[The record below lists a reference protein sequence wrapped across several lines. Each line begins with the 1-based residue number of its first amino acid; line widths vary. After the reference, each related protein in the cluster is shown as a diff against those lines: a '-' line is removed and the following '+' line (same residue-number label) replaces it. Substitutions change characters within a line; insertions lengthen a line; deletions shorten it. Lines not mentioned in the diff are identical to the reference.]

1 MPQKSRQL
9 ELPLDAPGEACRQK
23 ESVEMSTAT
32 SVSESSGAT
41 GLWEQMLA
49 PANLFPALKRVR
61 QNKGSSGV
69 DGMTIDE
76 LPGYLREHWPAIKTS
91 LETGR
96 YRPQPVRRHMIPKP
110 GGGERELGIPSVLD
124 RFLQQAM
131 LQVLQPIIDPRFSDR
146 SFGFRP
152 ERSAHGAVRLAREFV
167 QSGRRWVVDIDLE
180 KFFDRVNHDILM
192 NRLARHVEDKRIL
205 RLVRHWLEAGIMAQ
219 GLVIERHMGTP
230 QGGPLSPLLANILLD
245 DVDKALERRGHTF
258 VRYADDCN
266 VYVGSKRAG
275 ERVMAWLQRV
285 YGALHLQV
293 NTTKSAVAPVAGR
306 KFLGFTFWFARG
318 GEVRHA
324 VAAKA
329 KEAFRQ
335 RIRRLTRRSGG
346 RSLDDVVARL
356 RPYLLGWK
364 AYFGL
369 AATQSVF
376 KDLDAWIRHRL
387 RAIQLK
393 HWKRG
398 TRIFAELRKRGM
410 SKTAAARVAG
420 NPRRWWHNSKML
432 IHVALPNRYFDSLGL
447 PRLAA

>member
-1 MPQKSRQL
+1 MPQKSSQL
-9 ELPLDAPGEACRQK
+9 ELPLAAPGEARRP
-23 ESVEMSTAT
+23 SGSAEMPKAT
-32 SVSESSGAT
+32 SARASPGTSD
-41 GLWEQMLA
+41 LWEHMLSR
-49 PANLFPALKRVR
+49 ANLWSALKRVR

-69 DGMTIDE
+69 DGMSVDE
-76 LPGYLREHWPAIKTS
+76 LPGYLREHWPAIKAA
-91 LETGR
+91 LEDGT
-96 YRPQPVRRHMIPKP
+96 YRPQPVKRQMIPKP
-110 GGGERELGIPSVLD
+110 GGGERELGIPSVVD

-152 ERSAHGAVRLAREFV
+152 GRSAHQAVRVARDFV
-167 QSGRRWVVDIDLE
+167 QAGRRWVVDIDLE

-192 NRLARHVEDKRIL
+192 HRLARHVEDKRIL

-219 GLVIERHMGTP
+219 GIVIERHMGTP

-245 DVDKALERRGHTF
+245 DVDKALERRGHAF

-266 VYVGSKRAG
+266 VYVGSRRAG
-275 ERVMAWLQRV
+275 ERVMAWLRRV
-285 YGALHLQV
+285 YERLHLQV
-293 NTTKSAVAPVAGR
+293 NASKSAVAPAKER

-324 VAAKA
+324 VAPKA
-329 KEAFRQ
+329 RETFRQ
-335 RIRRLTRRSGG
+335 RIRSLTRRNCG
-346 RSLDDVVARL
+346 RSLEAVVALL

-369 AATQSVF
+369 AATRTVF
-376 KDLDAWIRHRL
+376 EELDAWIRHRL

-398 TRIFAELRKRGM
+398 PRIFAELRKRGM
-410 SKTAAARVAG
+410 SQAGAARVAG

-432 IHVALPNRYFDSLGL
+432 IHVALPNRFFDALGL

>member
-1 MPQKSRQL
+1 
-9 ELPLDAPGEACRQK
+9 
-23 ESVEMSTAT
+23 
-32 SVSESSGAT
+32 
-41 GLWEQMLA
+41 
-49 PANLFPALKRVR
+49 
-61 QNKGSSGV
+61 
-69 DGMTIDE
+69 
-76 LPGYLREHWPAIKTS
+76 
-91 LETGR
+91 
-96 YRPQPVRRHMIPKP
+96 
-110 GGGERELGIPSVLD
+110 
-124 RFLQQAM
+124 M

-230 QGGPLSPLLANILLD
+230 QGGPLSPLLANVLLD

-335 RIRRLTRRSGG
+335 RIRSLTRRSGG
-346 RSLDDVVARL
+346 RSLEAVVARL

-369 AATQSVF
+369 AATRSVF
-376 KDLDAWIRHRL
+376 EDLDAWIRHRL

-398 TRIFAELRKRGM
+398 TRIFTELRKRGL
-410 SKTAAARVAG
+410 SKTGAARVAG